1 MSVRLRAL
9 VGVYGASK
17 FLAAALA
24 GDMADD
30 ATIDARRAV
39 CRDCPNRVRGPGLP
53 GLPESDW
60 CGEPLGGKSGVP
72 RPGTCGCHIAAATI
86 VGSKRCPSGK
96 W

>member
-24 GDMADD
+24 GDLADD

-39 CRDCPNRVRGPGLP
+39 CRDCPNRVRKIAPGSVA
-53 GLPESDW
+53 ESDW
-60 CGEPLGGKSGVP
+60 CGEPLVETGS
-72 RPGTCGCHIAAATI
+72 TCGCLIAGKTL
-86 VGSKRCPSGK
+86 VGSETCPSGK